1 MGDHF
6 GERKPTVP
14 DYIRRLVVISIAFAL
29 IGIGSVAQA
38 QKGTIKIAV
47 QAPLSGE
54 QAALGEHIKLGAQ
67 LAVEEASKAFK
78 GLGYDLVLV
87 PYDDQAKPEV
97 GVANARN
104 IVADPN
110 VLALVGHFN
119 SGVALPAS
127 EVYKDAMLAMI
138 SPANTATEIT
148 DRGYPNVNRV
158 CGRDD
163 VQGPVGAR
171 FAAQDLKL
179 KSVYIIHDK
188 TLYGQGVAE
197 NFRNEAKKLGLNVLG
212 FEGTEERANFSPMI
226 ITLKARNP
234 GLVYF
239 GGIYHQ
245 GGLLLKQLREKG
257 VNAKFMGPDG
267 LDSAEMVKIAGSA
280 ATGSYYTSVAGPPDA
295 YPETAAFAKKFKQ
308 RFGKEVESFGMYG
321 YDATLV
327 GIRAM
332 EQWMKANPGKKP
344 TRANVSGAVRKLKD
358 FKGITGSIE
367 FDDKGDPV
375 KAKYFVLQFE
385 KQAYPG
391 KVVKVIEQQAPAA
404 VAKKS

>member
-1 MGDHF
+1 M
-6 GERKPTVP
+6 TVIP
-14 DYIRRLVVISIAFAL
+14 WIVSSLLLLL
-29 IGIGSVAQA
+29 ILGMPLPAAA
-38 QKGTIKIAV
+38 QKGTIKIAL

-67 LAVEEASKAFK
+67 LAVEEATKSFKA
-78 GLGYDLVLV
+78 LGFDLIFV

-104 IVADPN
+104 LVADAN
-110 VLALVGHFN
+110 VLVLVGHFN

-179 KSVYIIHDK
+179 KSAYIIHDK
-188 TLYGQGVAE
+188 TLYGQGVAG
-197 NFRNEAKKLGLNVLG
+197 NFRQEAKKLGMNVLG
-212 FEGTEERANFSPMI
+212 FDGTEERANFAPMI
-226 ITLKARNP
+226 IPLKARNP
-234 GLVYF
+234 ALVYF

-245 GGLLLKQLREKG
+245 GGLLLKQIREKG
-257 VNAKFMGPDG
+257 VKAVFMGPDG
-267 LDSAEMVKIAGSA
+267 LDSSEMVKIAGQHV
-280 ATGSYYTSVAGPPDA
+280 TGSYYTTVAGPPAA

-308 RFGKEVESFGMYG
+308 RFGKEVESFAMYG
-321 YDATLV
+321 YDATGV
-327 GIRAM
+327 GIKAL
-332 EQWMKANPGKKP
+332 EQTIKANGGKKP
-344 TRANVSGAVRKLKD
+344 SRAEVSTAVRQLKD
-358 FKGITGSIE
+358 FKGVTGSIA
-367 FDDKGDPV
+367 FDNKGDPV
-375 KAKYFVLQFE
+375 KAKYFVLQFD
-385 KQAYPG
+385 KRSYPG
-391 KVVKVIEQQAPAA
+391 KVARVIEQQAPQ
-404 VAKKS
+404 AKKS

>member
-1 MGDHF
+1 ML
-6 GERKPTVP
+6 K
-14 DYIRRLVVISIAFAL
+14 RLSLVFMLALLAALPAISW
-29 IGIGSVAQA
+29 A
-38 QKGTIKIAV
+38 QKGKIKIAV

-67 LAVEEASKAFK
+67 LAVEESVKAFK
-78 GLGYDLVLV
+78 ALGYDLELV
-87 PYDDQAKPEV
+87 PQDDQAKPEV

-104 IVADPN
+104 MVADPE
-110 VLALVGHFN
+110 VLVIVGHFN

-171 FAAQDLKL
+171 FAAQELKA

-188 TLYGQGVAE
+188 TLYGQGVAD
-197 NFRNEAKKLGLNVLG
+197 NFRNEAKKLGINVLG

-226 ITLKARNP
+226 NPLKAKNP
-234 GLVYF
+234 ALVYF

-257 VNAKFMGPDG
+257 RQRQVHGTRWFGFGRDG
-267 LDSAEMVKIAGSA
+267 QDRRQLGGRQLLHQRRRSAGC
-280 ATGSYYTSVAGPPDA
+280 
-295 YPETAAFAKKFKQ
+295 
-308 RFGKEVESFGMYG
+308 
-321 YDATLV
+321 
-327 GIRAM
+327 
-332 EQWMKANPGKKP
+332 
-344 TRANVSGAVRKLKD
+344 VS
-358 FKGITGSIE
+358 
-367 FDDKGDPV
+367 
-375 KAKYFVLQFE
+375 
-385 KQAYPG
+385 
-391 KVVKVIEQQAPAA
+391 
-404 VAKKS
+404 

>member
-1 MGDHF
+1 VL
-6 GERKPTVP
+6 KQLSLAV
-14 DYIRRLVVISIAFAL
+14 SFAL
-29 IGIGSVAQA
+29 VTLLPVTAWA
-38 QKGTIKIAV
+38 QKGKIKIAV

-67 LAVEEASKAFK
+67 LAVEEATKAFK
-78 GLGYDLVLV
+78 ELGYDLQLV
-87 PYDDQAKPEV
+87 PQDDQAKPEV

-104 IVADPN
+104 MVADPD
-110 VLALVGHFN
+110 VLVIVGHFN

-127 EVYKDAMLAMI
+127 EVYKDAMLTMI

-171 FAAQDLKL
+171 FAAQELKA
-179 KSVYIIHDK
+179 KSVYVIHDK
-188 TLYGQGVAE
+188 TAYGQGVADS
-197 NFRNEAKKLGLNVLG
+197 FRNEAKKLGMNVLA

-226 ITLKARNP
+226 IPLKAKNP
-234 GLVYF
+234 DLVYF

-245 GGLLLKQLREKG
+245 GGLLLKQMREKG
-257 VNAKFMGPDG
+257 VKAKFMGPDG
-267 LDSAEMVKIAGSA
+267 LDSAEMAKIAGNSVIN
-280 ATGSYYTSVAGPPDA
+280 SYYTSVAPPRDA
-295 YPETAAFAKKFKQ
+295 TPDTIAFAKKYKQ
-308 RFGKEVESFGMYG
+308 HFGKEIEAFGLYG

-327 GIRAM
+327 GIKAM
-332 EQWMKANPGKKP
+332 EQWIKANGGKKP
-344 TRANVSGAVRKLKD
+344 SRADVVTAVRKIKN
-358 FKGITGSIE
+358 FKGVTGSIE
-367 FDDKGDPV
+367 FDNKGDPV

-404 VAKKS
+404 IAKKS

>member
-1 MGDHF
+1 ML
-6 GERKPTVP
+6 KQLSLAV
-14 DYIRRLVVISIAFAL
+14 SFAL
-29 IGIGSVAQA
+29 VAVLPVTAWA
-38 QKGTIKIAV
+38 QKGKIKIAV

-67 LAVEEASKAFK
+67 LAVEEATKAFK
-78 GLGYDLVLV
+78 ELGYDLQLI
-87 PYDDQAKPEV
+87 PQDDQAKPEV

-104 IVADPN
+104 MVADPD
-110 VLALVGHFN
+110 VLLIVGHFN
-119 SGVALPAS
+119 SGVALPSS
-127 EVYKDAMLAMI
+127 EVYKDAMLTMI

-171 FAAQDLKL
+171 FAAQELKA
-179 KSVYIIHDK
+179 KSVYVIHDK
-188 TLYGQGVAE
+188 TAYGQGVADS
-197 NFRNEAKKLGLNVLG
+197 FRNEAKKLGMNVLA

-226 ITLKARNP
+226 IPLKAKNP
-234 GLVYF
+234 DLVYF

-245 GGLLLKQLREKG
+245 GGLLLKQMREKG
-257 VNAKFMGPDG
+257 VKAKFMGPDG
-267 LDSAEMVKIAGSA
+267 LDSAEMAKIAGNSVIN
-280 ATGSYYTSVAGPPDA
+280 SYYTSVAPPRDA
-295 YPETAAFAKKFKQ
+295 TPDTVAFAKKYKQ
-308 RFGKEVESFGMYG
+308 RFGKEIEAFGLYG

-327 GIRAM
+327 GIKAM
-332 EQWMKANPGKKP
+332 EQWIKSNGGKKP
-344 TRANVSGAVRKLKD
+344 SRADVVTAVRKIKN
-358 FKGITGSIE
+358 FKGVTGSIE
-367 FDDKGDPV
+367 FDNKGDPV

-404 VAKKS
+404 IAKKS

>member
-1 MGDHF
+1 
-6 GERKPTVP
+6 VP
-14 DYIRRLVVISIAFAL
+14 KRIFLSVFLVLSLLLPAAVW
-29 IGIGSVAQA
+29 A

-47 QAPLSGE
+47 QSPLSGE

-67 LAVEEASKAFK
+67 LAVEEATKSFKA
-78 GLGYDLVLV
+78 LGFDLVFV

-104 IVADPN
+104 VVADPD
-110 VLALVGHFN
+110 VLVLVGHFN

-127 EVYKDAMLAMI
+127 EVYKDAMLVMI

-188 TLYGQGVAE
+188 TLYGQGVAD
-197 NFRNEAKKLGLNVLG
+197 NFRNEANKLGLKVLG
-212 FEGTEERANFSPMI
+212 YEGTEERANFSPI
-226 ITLKARNP
+226 ITPMRAKNP

-245 GGLLLKQLREKG
+245 GGLLLKQMREKG
-257 VNAKFMGPDG
+257 MNAAFMGPDG
-267 LDSAEMVKIAGSA
+267 LDSSEMVKIAGA
-280 ATGSYYTSVAGPPDA
+280 QVVGSYYTTVAGPSDA
-295 YPETAAFAKKFKQ
+295 YPESAAFAKKFKQ
-308 RFGKEVESFGMYG
+308 RFGKEIESFAMYG
-321 YDATLV
+321 YDAALV
-327 GIRAM
+327 GIKAV
-332 EQWMKANPGKKP
+332 EQTLQTNGGKKP
-344 TRANVSGAVRKLKD
+344 SRAEVSAAVRKLKD
-358 FKGITGSIE
+358 FKGVTGSIA
-367 FDDKGDPV
+367 FDNKGDPV

-385 KQAYPG
+385 KRSYPG
-391 KVVKVIEQQAPAA
+391 KVVKVIEQQAPQ
-404 VAKKS
+404 AKKS